1 MLKVATRAEWLQRV
15 TEEFDS
21 FLLDHAACERKTSAT
36 ALTFVAH
43 YPDRAELVAAMIQLA
58 REELDHFQ
66 QVYQQIASRGL
77 QLGADTKDEY
87 LHRMRDQ
94 VRRGRDFYFLDRLLV
109 AGIVEARGCERFGM
123 LAEALPRGHV
133 KDLYRALSRSEANHH
148 RLFVELAGRY
158 FALEQVETRMD
169 GLLQAEANIIEDLPI
184 RAALH

>member
-1 MLKVATRAEWLQRV
+1 MLKVATQAEWLRRV
-15 TEEFDS
+15 LEEFDG
-21 FLLDHAACERKTSAT
+21 FLLDHAACERKASAT
-36 ALTFVAH
+36 ALTFVSH

-77 QLGADTKDEY
+77 QLGADTKDVY
-87 LHRMRDQ
+87 VLRMRDQ
-94 VRRGRDFYFLDRLLV
+94 IRRGSDFYLLDRLLV

-123 LAEALPRGHV
+123 LAEALPVGGI

-148 RLFVELAGRY
+148 RLFVDLARRY
-158 FALEQVETRMD
+158 FSFEQVETRVEE
-169 GLLQAEANIIEDLPI
+169 LLDAEARIVEELPI

>member
-1 MLKVATRAEWLQRV
+1 
-15 TEEFDS
+15 
-21 FLLDHAACERKTSAT
+21 
-36 ALTFVAH
+36 
-43 YPDRAELVAAMIQLA
+43 
-58 REELDHFQ
+58 
-66 QVYQQIASRGL
+66 
-77 QLGADTKDEY
+77 
-87 LHRMRDQ
+87 
-94 VRRGRDFYFLDRLLV
+94 
-109 AGIVEARGCERFGM
+109 M